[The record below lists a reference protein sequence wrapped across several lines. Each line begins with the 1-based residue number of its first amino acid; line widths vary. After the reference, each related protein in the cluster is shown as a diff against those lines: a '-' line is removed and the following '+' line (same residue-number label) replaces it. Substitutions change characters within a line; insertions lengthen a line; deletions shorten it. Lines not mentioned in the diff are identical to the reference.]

1 MAKTFLTKKNN
12 AKSTITDNPL
22 TSGATTLNVQTGD
35 GAKFP
40 AAPFHATLY
49 SSDPTS
55 GEIVKVTAKSTDQF
69 TITRA
74 QEGTT
79 AQQWAQGTKLELLVT
94 AKLFDDFQTRTEV
107 VVATDG
113 SGDYNCDGTD
123 DSTEIQEAIDN
134 LPAGGGTVLIKKGT
148 YQINAQI
155 TILKSNVQVV
165 GEGAATLLQMKNAVN
180 LDALIS
186 IGNGGTTTYQNCR
199 VANLQGDSN
208 KANQTANAGSIVMVY
223 GASSYKNTRHIIEN
237 IWAHDSRTDAIRLI
251 GAEDCII
258 RGCVVWNAGGTA
270 FGVFTSSQYN
280 TIHGNVAF
288 SNGYGVYDNN
298 GNYNTVSG
306 NVFRNNGYG
315 VYLTGAWRYSISGNV
330 FFTQTSYDIYLIGSQ
345 RNAVTGNHLYGSSW
359 GIIVGNSASITQYN
373 VIVGNTIAFTTN
385 PGIALYHGT
394 GTTVRNVVSGNSI
407 FGAGTDGIYV
417 YGSSYNVIT
426 DNMID
431 NASRSTNNTY
441 RSIYLADTGSVYST
455 YNVVSNNNC
464 QASQTNKAQYHIR
477 ENASGDDFNLVIGNI
492 CKDGVSGQIS
502 LQGANSVRGTNIPA
516 SG

>member
-35 GAKFP
+35 GSKFP

-49 SSDPTS
+49 SSDPAS

-79 AQQWAQGTKLELLVT
+79 AQEWAQGTKLELLVT

-113 SGDYNCDGTD
+113 SGDYNTDGSAD
-123 DSTEIQEAIDN
+123 QTEINEAISN
-134 LPAGGGTVLIKKGT
+134 LPATGGIVRLKQGT
-148 YQINAQI
+148 YTISAVI
-155 TILKSNVQVV
+155 SILKSNVVLE
-165 GEGAATLLQMKNAVN
+165 GEGPATVIKMANAAN
-180 LDALIS
+180 LDYMVA
-186 IGNGGTTTYQNCR
+186 IGDGGTTNYQNCAVR
-199 VANLQGDSN
+199 NMRFDAN
-208 KANQTANAGSIVMVY
+208 KANQTSGTGSGPIIY
-223 GASSYKNTRHIIEN
+223 GASSYKNSRHIIEN
-237 IWAHDSRTDAIRLI
+237 CWVHDSRSDAVRLL
-251 GAEDCII
+251 GAEDSVVKGCII
-258 RGCVVWNAGGTA
+258 WNAGGSA
-270 FGVFTSSQYN
+270 IGVFTSSQYN
-280 TIHGNVAF
+280 TIHGNVCF

-315 VYLTGAWRYSISGNV
+315 VYLTGAWRYTVSGNV
-330 FFTQTSYDIYLIGSQ
+330 FFTQTNYDIYLIGAQ
-345 RNAVTGNHLYGSSW
+345 RCSITGNHLYGSSW
-359 GIIVGNSASITQYN
+359 GIIVGNSSNITRYN
-373 VIVGNTIAFTTN
+373 AIVGNTIAWTTN
-385 PGIALYHGT
+385 QGIALYYGT
-394 GTTVRNVVSGNSI
+394 GTTVCNTVSGNTI
-407 FGAGTDGIYV
+407 FGCGGHGIYV
-417 YGSSYNVIT
+417 YGSSYNVVT
-426 DNMID
+426 DNIID
-431 NASRSTNNTY
+431 GASRTTNNTSH
-441 RSIYLADTGSVYST
+441 SIFLTDTGSVYST

-464 QASQTNKAQYHIR
+464 QATQTNKAAYHVR
-477 ENASGDDFNLVIGNI
+477 ENATGDDYNLIIGNI

-516 SG
+516 TG